1 MARQYL
7 RTFTLK
13 FGIPNGK
20 QSFIKSENIA
30 QPSNSG
36 SGVSQRE
43 LPANALETSDVRF
56 DVSIRRSAK
65 GSGSKSEMTSFRLY
79 NLAPETL
86 AVLQQQGSIITLEA
100 GYDGDNDLLYIGD
113 IQYVSTR
120 RDPPEVITTVMAKDS
135 GYVMQNT
142 RVSFSYSS
150 KISKANI
157 IRDMIYRFDGVAA
170 GTLILDDLEDKY
182 YQNGLSIVGNL
193 RDNFTDICRSEGYSW
208 SLNNG
213 KISVKPTMLSAQ
225 SKGFSKL
232 QRLGYKITPD
242 YIKNIDW
249 YYDNDRKLKDQE
261 NVKRGITLTTFLLP
275 VTAEGVI
282 SVDYEDFTGDY
293 SIIEVTHTLD
303 SWGNSWDTQIQ
314 TEGV

>member
-20 QSFIKSENIA
+20 QSFIKSDNIA
-30 QPSNSG
+30 QPSTNG
-36 SGVSQRE
+36 AGVSQRK
-43 LPANALETSDVRF
+43 LPANALETSEVRF

-86 AVLQQQGSIITLEA
+86 TVLQQQGSVITLDA

-120 RDPPEVITTVMAKDS
+120 RDAQETITTVMAKDS

-150 KISKANI
+150 KVSKANI
-157 IRDMIYRFDGVAA
+157 IRDMVYRFDGVSA

-182 YQNGLSIVGNL
+182 YQNGLSLVGNL
-193 RDNFTDICRSEGYSW
+193 RDNLTDICKSEGYSW

-213 KISVKPTMLSAQ
+213 KISIKPTILSAQ
-225 SKGFSKL
+225 TKGFSKL
-232 QRLGYKITPD
+232 QRLGYKLTSD
-242 YIKNIDW
+242 YIKSIDW
-249 YYDNDRKLKDQE
+249 YYDNDRKLKEQG
-261 NVKRGITLTTFLLP
+261 NVKRGVNVTTFLLP

-282 SVDYEDFTGDY
+282 SIDYGDFTGDY
-293 SIIEVTHTLD
+293 SIIEVVHNLD
-303 SWGNSWDTQIQ
+303 SWGGSWDTQIQ
-314 TEGV
+314 TEGL